1 MISNPFNTS
10 VQRAAVIAANGLP
23 AGTLFWEQVGAT
35 RTSSGTTFDPFKGY
49 YFDNDT
55 SLFAT
60 LKIPFP
66 FGTTVAKIAQGPGV
80 DWRVELVFDSDINT
94 DRDNYIGIAPSVKP
108 GRNELDQHEAP
119 LVFDQGFLYFVRPEW
134 DPVHTRFAT
143 DMRPG
148 LGAGQTWDFEV
159 WNPRSGP
166 GKITLHGLEGIPA
179 GNQVV
184 LVNALNTS
192 PVDMRGSNVYTYKTS
207 SPKMQFK
214 LIVGTKE
221 YADGETSKLIPQ
233 GYELAQNYPN
243 PFNPS
248 TTISYMIPAGAYVRL
263 EIFSLIGE
271 RVRVLDEGYRAAATY
286 SVIWDGKDENAQTV
300 SSGVYFC
307 RLVAGGN
314 AIRTRKFILV
324 K

>member
-1 MISNPFNTS
+1 MISNPFTRG
-10 VQRAAVIAANGLP
+10 VQRTAVIAANGLP
-23 AGTLFWEQVGAT
+23 AGTLFWEHAGAT
-35 RTSSGTTFDPFKGY
+35 RTSAGTTLDPFKGY

-55 SLFAT
+55 SNLAS
-60 LKIPFP
+60 LRIPYP
-66 FGTTVAKIAQGPGV
+66 FVSTVARLAKSTGV

-119 LVFDQGFLYFVRPEW
+119 LLFDQGFLYFVRPEW

-143 DMRPG
+143 DMRAG

-159 WNPRSGP
+159 WNPRSGA

-192 PVDMRGSNVYTYKTS
+192 PADMRGSNVYAYQTS

-221 YADGETSKLIPQ
+221 YVDGETSKLVPG

-248 TTISYMIPAGAYVRL
+248 TIINYQLPMSSYVTLKVYDVLGREVAALVNERKNAG
-263 EIFSLIGE
+263 S
-271 RVRVLDEGYRAAATY
+271 Y
-286 SVIWDGKDENAQTV
+286 SVEWNATAFGSGIYFYRIEANGKTE
-300 SSGVYFC
+300 
-307 RLVAGGN
+307 
-314 AIRTRKFILV
+314 IRKMVLL

>member
-1 MISNPFNTS
+1 
-10 VQRAAVIAANGLP
+10 
-23 AGTLFWEQVGAT
+23 
-35 RTSSGTTFDPFKGY
+35 
-49 YFDNDT
+49 
-55 SLFAT
+55 
-60 LKIPFP
+60 
-66 FGTTVAKIAQGPGV
+66 
-80 DWRVELVFDSDINT
+80 
-94 DRDNYIGIAPSVKP
+94 VKP

-143 DMRPG
+143 DMRAG

-159 WNPRSGP
+159 WNPRGGA
-166 GKITLHGLEGIPA
+166 GKITLHGLEGVPA

-192 PVDMRGSNVYTYKTS
+192 PADMRGSNVYAYQTS

-221 YADGETSKLIPQ
+221 YVDGETSKLVPG

-248 TTISYMIPAGAYVRL
+248 TTISYMVPAGAYVRL

-286 SVIWDGKDENAQTV
+286 SVIWDGKDENRQTV

-307 RLVAGGN
+307 RLVAGGD
-314 AIRTRKFILV
+314 AIRTRKLV
-324 K
+324 LLR